1 MTPTWRCPR
10 WDGVQLA
17 AAPAPG
23 THALISPA
31 LHSWTLLPTGRATA
45 LPALALGAATLA
57 HHVLSWGG
65 SLLSLVSHVEEVQ
78 GPLE

>member
-23 THALISPA
+23 THALTSPA
-31 LHSWTLLPTGRATA
+31 LPCWTLLPTGRATA

-57 HHVLSWGG
+57 QHVLGWRVPPEPG
-65 SLLSLVSHVEEVQ
+65 VHVEEVQ
-78 GPLE
+78 GPLD